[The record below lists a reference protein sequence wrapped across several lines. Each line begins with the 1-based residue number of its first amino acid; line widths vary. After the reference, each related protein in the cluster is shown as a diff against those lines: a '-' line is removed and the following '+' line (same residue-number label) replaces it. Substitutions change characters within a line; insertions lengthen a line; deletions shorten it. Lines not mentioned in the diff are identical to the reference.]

1 MNWEHNIE
9 QQDREEHGE
18 YLAGLN
24 AEGAADAALG
34 YSPQCKEDVY
44 LTAYFKTLRERV
56 EQGETLE
63 IKVKSSKTHFS
74 FGYDDNSHYVNY
86 SEEF

>member
-1 MNWEHNIE
+1 MNWEHNLE
-9 QQDREEHGE
+9 QQNRELYGEH
-18 YLAGLN
+18 LAGLH

-34 YSPQCKEDVY
+34 CSPQSMEDVY
-44 LTAYFKTLRERV
+44 LTAYFKILRERV

-63 IKVKSSKTHFS
+63 IKVTSSQEHFA
-74 FGYDDNSHYVNY
+74 FGYDDNSHYVSY